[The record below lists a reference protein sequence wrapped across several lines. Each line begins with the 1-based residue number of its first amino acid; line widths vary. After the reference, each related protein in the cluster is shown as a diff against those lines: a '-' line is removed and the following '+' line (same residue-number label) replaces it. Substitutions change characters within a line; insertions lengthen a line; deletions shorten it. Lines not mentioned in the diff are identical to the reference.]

1 MKNITRQVQ
10 SSPGFTQF
18 PLQRQF
24 GPGPKTGKPP
34 APTPPVTQTA
44 SEVVQA
50 SMQQKKD
57 AVNRQGYASTLL
69 AGENKPGLTDQS
81 GGKKT
86 LLGG

>member
-24 GPGPKTGKPP
+24 GPPSKPGKPP

-69 AGENKPGLTDQS
+69 AGETGAGMTDQS
-81 GGKKT
+81 ATKKT
-86 LLGG
+86 LLGS